1 MRMQFKRL
9 SILSQPEAQEAY
21 SVPAF
26 NTRDREHFF
35 TFTDEELA
43 AVQRLHNHR
52 HRIYFL
58 LMLAYFKFKPVCL
71 TLHWLPEHNGTRSC
85 VHGT

>member
-9 SILSQPEAQEAY
+9 SILSQPEAQRFY
-21 SVPAF
+21 SIPAV

-58 LMLAYFKFKPVCL
+58 LMLGYFKFKPVCL
-71 TLHWLPEHNGTRSC
+71 TLQWLPEHNGTRSC